1 MRNDVNISEAY
12 VILTDQYLLRQ
23 YALYNNKA
31 SEENN
36 ALSSYTI
43 YGGEND
49 PFERIVLKVPKKKL
63 EQIASDLVKS
73 NGIVTGV
80 NEIRVNA
87 VGGRGTYIVSKTSL
101 SGNDYIIEGYCT
113 AYRLTKMYLEM
124 DNYEGTPMDII
135 KTILNS
141 KVLTGTNILTGK
153 LKYWCVDKNTDADIL
168 TFKKGQSYWYILQV
182 CATYLGCRIFFTA
195 NDAYLVD
202 YRVAVDKSEL
212 KYTDGLPD
220 DDQFIIP
227 GLTFTIE
234 DKMDD
239 QGRRV
244 AGQVPDAVYDFDA
257 IELYTKDSSRPEYG
271 AIVGQVSLG
280 SEGVT
285 PMFNKVSVTCEGDY
299 VIDVE
304 NIKAQK
310 YYRDTEVE
318 QKEMTVEILKETPL
332 DKFDAADTI
341 YHQGTTFAS
350 NLIDYRCETQQSVEF
365 SMKEYTVV
373 DGDTHWVPFF
383 PPSSRIAA
391 IDDDLD
397 DIHVDNKS
405 VLNPTIVRPQK
416 LILSSYKRNF
426 PDGSSTYKF
435 GVIASVD
442 LSQKISDLSA
452 GQQ

>member
-1 MRNDVNISEAY
+1 MRDDVNISGAY
-12 VILTDQYLLRQ
+12 VILTDKYLLKQ

-113 AYRLTKMYLEM
+113 AYRLTKMFLKT
-124 DNYEGTPMDII
+124 DNYKGKPMQII
-135 KTILNS
+135 KAILNS

-153 LKYWCVDKNTDADIL
+153 LKYWCVDKDGDEDEL
-168 TFKKGQSYWYILQV
+168 VFKKDQSYWYILQV

-202 YRVAVDKSEL
+202 YRIAVDRTKL
-212 KYTDGLPD
+212 RYTDGLPD
-220 DDQFIIP
+220 ADQFIIP
-227 GLTFTIE
+227 GLTFTFE
-234 DKMDD
+234 NMMDN
-239 QGRRV
+239 QGRRT
-244 AGQVPDAVYDFDA
+244 AGQIPDAVYDFDG
-257 IELYTKDSSRPEYG
+257 IELYTKDTTRPEYG
-271 AIVGQVSLG
+271 STVGQVSLG
-280 SEGVT
+280 AEGVT
-285 PMFNKVSVTCEGDY
+285 PMFNKVSVTCENRH
-299 VIDVE
+299 VIEVE

-310 YYRDTEVE
+310 FYRDTEIE
-318 QKEMTVEILKETPL
+318 QKEMTVEILRETPL
-332 DKFDAADTI
+332 DKIDSTGTV
-341 YHQGTTFAS
+341 YHQGTIFAS

-383 PPSSRIAA
+383 PPSSRIASV
-391 IDDDLD
+391 DDNLD
-397 DIHVDNKS
+397 DIHVDNRS

-426 PDGSSTYKF
+426 PEGTSTYKF